1 MMCLRPACSLCKC
14 LFPLNAA
21 FFYDYMTNNRPCF
34 KPHRPTTVQE
44 SDKQKHVLNL
54 EAPGFSLKKGFDHK
68 ASVYNTYEEAK
79 SGKGQSIATGNISIG
94 DAVFA
99 DWDDVNMDPA
109 AENDHQH

>member
-1 MMCLRPACSLCKC
+1 M
-14 LFPLNAA
+14 PLPLGYGI
-21 FFYDYMTNNRPCF
+21 FYESMTDNRSF
-34 KPHRPTTVQE
+34 LKSHRPSTVQE

-68 ASVYNTYEEAK
+68 ASVYKTYDEAK
-79 SGKGQSIATGNISIG
+79 RGMGEPIATGTISIG